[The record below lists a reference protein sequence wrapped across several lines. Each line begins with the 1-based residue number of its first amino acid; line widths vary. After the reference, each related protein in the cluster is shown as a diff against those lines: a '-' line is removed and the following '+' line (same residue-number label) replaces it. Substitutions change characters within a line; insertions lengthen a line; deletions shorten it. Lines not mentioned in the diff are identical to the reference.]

1 MNENTQKAAPTTDA
15 QDDLIALGQASV
27 ETKGPGPITNEP
39 FGTRVGGG
47 ISE

>member
-1 MNENTQKAAPTTDA
+1 MNEKTQKAVPVNDA
-15 QDDLIALGQASV
+15 QDDVIALGQASV